1 VMYRIVLDD
10 LVLERDL
17 KSIDPRDRERI
28 LRAIRKKLTEGP
40 GDFGSPLAG
49 DLKGFWK
56 LRVGAYRVIYRIFE
70 KKKLVDVVL
79 VGFRRNEEVYDK
91 MTGRV
96 KPLGFTR
103 RRRSSRRP

>member
-1 VMYRIVLDD
+1 MYRIVLDE

-17 KSIDPRDRERI
+17 KPIDPRDRERI
-28 LRAIRKKLTEGP
+28 LRAIKKKLTEAP

-56 LRVGAYRVIYRIFE
+56 LRVGAYRVIYRILE
-70 KKKLVDVVL
+70 KGKLVDVAL
-79 VGFRRNEEVYDK
+79 VGFRRNEEAYEK
-91 MTGRV
+91 MMRRV
-96 KPLGFTR
+96 KLSGFTR

>member
-1 VMYRIVLDD
+1 MYRIVLDE

-17 KSIDPRDRERI
+17 KPIDPSNRERI

-56 LRVGAYRVIYRIFE
+56 LRVGAYRVIYRIFD

-79 VGFRRNEEVYDK
+79 VGFRRNEEAYDK
-91 MTGRV
+91 MMRRV
-96 KPLGFTR
+96 KTTGFTP

>member
-1 VMYRIVLDD
+1 MHRIVLDD

-40 GDFGSPLAG
+40 RDFGRPLG
-49 DLKGFWK
+49 GGLKGFWK
-56 LRVGAYRVIYRIFE
+56 LKVGPYRVVYRIFE
-70 KKKLVDVVL
+70 KEKLVDVAL
-79 VGFRRNEEVYDK
+79 VGFRRNEEAYDK
-91 MTGRV
+91 MMRRV
-96 KPLGFTR
+96 KPPGFTR